1 MLDSIKSTKKNPAKR
16 LEYEKKMLEEMPVLL
31 KLVADV
37 EANADIQAFWIAASL
52 KCPTWFE
59 VKNIFTLICPNSAG
73 AERVFSYLSRSW
85 SKNQKR
91 AKEDLVSAS
100 VMRQYNNRKVKME
113 HTPRV
118 TDDLATRNAQLQSRL
133 AARAAARL

>member
-1 MLDSIKSTKKNPAKR
+1 MLDSIKFTKKNPAKR
-16 LEYEKKMLEEMPVLL
+16 LEYEKKMLEEMQVLL
-31 KLVADV
+31 RLVTDV
-37 EANADIQAFWIAASL
+37 EVNADIQAFWIAASL
-52 KCPTWFE
+52 KCPTWLE
-59 VKNIFTLICPNSAG
+59 VNNIFTLISPNSAG
-73 AERVFSYLSRSW
+73 AERVFSYLCLSW

-113 HTPRV
+113 RTPRV

-133 AARAAARL
+133 ATRAAARL